1 MEEIGTN
8 WREME
13 EMTRRRLRGLC
24 RGKNEEE
31 WRRNMTTKESLKYY
45 EKWKKKMG
53 RGRMWKS
60 TRKERTIKLYQ
71 SGSILTKS
79 RTGVTELDRR
89 CEVCD
94 EKEDL
99 KHVVMTCKKHKEL
112 REQYNIKKE
121 EDMIN
126 ILFNET
132 KENYIIELDRRR
144 SNPGK
149 R

>member
-1 MEEIGTN
+1 M
-8 WREME
+8 
-13 EMTRRRLRGLC
+13 
-24 RGKNEEE
+24 
-31 WRRNMTTKESLKYY
+31 
-45 EKWKKKMG
+45 
-53 RGRMWKS
+53 
-60 TRKERTIKLYQ
+60 
-71 SGSILTKS
+71 
-79 RTGVTELDRR
+79 TELDRR

-99 KHVVMTCKKHKEL
+99 KDVVMNCKKYKEL

-132 KENYIIELDRRR
+132 KENYIIELDRRKN
-144 SNPGK
+144 NPVK